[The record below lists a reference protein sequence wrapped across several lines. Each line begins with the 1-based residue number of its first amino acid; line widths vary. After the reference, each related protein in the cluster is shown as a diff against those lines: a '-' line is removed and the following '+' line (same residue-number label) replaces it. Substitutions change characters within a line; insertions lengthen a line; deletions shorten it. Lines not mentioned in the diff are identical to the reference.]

1 MPKVDDARAI
11 LAALGLPPAQQA
23 DVAAYTLLALA
34 DVRERSAWKA
44 AKRRSV
50 RIHDIIV
57 FLKDAYRKAYAE
69 NSRETIRRRVIHQL
83 EQARVVDRNPDDPT
97 LPTNDPRT
105 HYALSDDALKVIR
118 TYDTRRFAAAADAFQ
133 KQHGSLLAVYRA
145 ARERH
150 LIPLT
155 LPSGKS
161 FTLSPGKHNQLQADI
176 ITNFGPRF
184 AAGALT
190 LYLGDTQNKS
200 LHLEPELLRKL
211 GVPVTKHDKLPDVVL
226 YVEKKNWLF
235 LIEAVTSHGPV
246 SPSRFRQLETIL
258 HDCRADR
265 IYVSAFPNVREFK
278 RHVHDIAWETE
289 VWMADMPDHMI
300 HFNGDKFLGP
310 PEKQ

>member
-1 MPKVDDARAI
+1 MPKVDDARAV

-44 AKRRSV
+44 AKRRSI

-57 FLKDAYRKAYAE
+57 FVKDTYRKSYAE
-69 NSRETIRRRVIHQL
+69 NSRETFRRKVLHQL
-83 EQARVVDRNPDDPT
+83 EQARVVDRNPDNPA
-97 LPTNDPRT
+97 LPTNHPRS
-105 HYALSDDALKVIR
+105 HYALSDDALKVVR
-118 TYDTRRFAAAADAFQ
+118 AYNTPRFAAAASAFQ

-155 LPSGKS
+155 LPTGKS
-161 FTLSPGKHNQLQADI
+161 LTLSPGKHNQLQASI
-176 ITNFGPRF
+176 VTNFGPRF

-190 LYLGDTQNKS
+190 LYIGDAENKS
-200 LHLEPELLRKL
+200 LHLEPELLQQL

-226 YVEKKNWLF
+226 YVREKNWLF
-235 LIEAVTSHGPV
+235 LVEAVTSHGPV
-246 SPSRFRQLETIL
+246 SPKRFRELETIL
-258 HDCRADR
+258 SKCSADR
-265 IYVSAFPNVREFK
+265 VYVSAFPNVREFK

-289 VWMADMPDHMI
+289 VWIAEMPDHMI

-310 PEKQ
+310 PVKH